1 MDDQLSRR
9 RWWIGA
15 SMACGILM
23 TSPAQGALTVY
34 REDDQRAWE
43 QDVESW
49 GTMDFTGFQPG
60 TRLTDQYRESL
71 GVTFIDSN
79 HFVDFGRNLFP
90 RDSWGIQTGT
100 FTEFA
105 EFTLDTPHL
114 AISLF
119 HPGRITVELYL
130 GDELVGEEDNF
141 EPGFGHF
148 FGLVSDVPFDRVR
161 VGDIAGIGFAD
172 DIRLA
177 MQVPGPGAAGVLA
190 VAIAGAGRRRR
201 GG

>member
-1 MDDQLSRR
+1 M
-9 RWWIGA
+9 I
-15 SMACGILM
+15 
-23 TSPAQGALTVY
+23 
-34 REDDQRAWE
+34 
-43 QDVESW
+43 
-49 GTMDFTGFQPG
+49 
-60 TRLTDQYRESL
+60 
-71 GVTFIDSN
+71 
-79 HFVDFGRNLFP
+79 
-90 RDSWGIQTGT
+90 
-100 FTEFA
+100 
-105 EFTLDTPHL
+105 
-114 AISLF
+114 
-119 HPGRITVELYL
+119 ELYL